1 MVSAKVE
8 SGKGRERK
16 STSIQSRREALRLR
30 TCLWTEPARAQFP
43 PVRVTVAEPPCRHT
57 VEMKAKDIREAPS
70 RGLEGTLIAV
80 TVGAEAAGWTA
91 GPPPWPLPL
100 PIPLRDR
107 RAVAGH
113 LE

>member
-100 PIPLRDR
+100 PVPRQEWR
-107 RAVAGH
+107 SVAGQ